1 MKVYQMLAGGAPNSI
16 QLAEVPTPV
25 PAAGE
30 VLLRTKAISIN
41 PVDVKTRDGGGV
53 YGLLDHSAPIVL
65 GWDISGEVIAV
76 GDGQDR
82 FKIGDEVFGM
92 VNFPGHGKVY
102 AEYVAAP
109 ADQLAHKP
117 ASVTHQEAA
126 ASTLAALTAQQ
137 ILNRHVKAGDRMLIQ
152 AAAGGVGHFVVQIA
166 KLMGAYVIGTASA
179 KNEAY
184 LASIGLDEFVNY
196 RTTDFSEV
204 LSGLDFVF
212 DTQAGETL
220 EKTIKIVRDGGTI
233 ISIPASI
240 PEGVKALA
248 AERNIAVDFELVES
262 NGADMDQ
269 IAGWLANGD
278 VKPYI
283 FQDFPF
289 SEMEAALAQVASGS
303 TRGKVVVSL

>member
-1 MKVYQMLAGGAPNSI
+1 MKVYQMLAGDTPNSL
-16 QLAEVPTPV
+16 QLTNIPTPI
-25 PAAGE
+25 PSAGE

-53 YGLLDHSAPIVL
+53 YGLLDHSAPIIL

-82 FKIGDEVFGM
+82 FNVGDEVFGM

-109 ADQLAHKP
+109 ADQLTHKP
-117 ASVTHQEAA
+117 ANVTHQEAA

-137 ILNRHVKAGDRMLIQ
+137 ILNRHLKAGDRMLIQ

-166 KLMGAYVIGTASA
+166 KLMGAHVIGTASA
-179 KNEAY
+179 KNETF
-184 LASIGLDEFVNY
+184 LNSIGLDEFINY

-233 ISIPASI
+233 ISIPTSI

-262 NGADMDQ
+262 SGADMDQ
-269 IAGWLANGD
+269 IAGWLANGQL
-278 VKPYI
+278 KPYI

-289 SEMEAALAQVASGS
+289 SDLEAALAQVASGS
-303 TRGKVVVSL
+303 TRGKVVVSF

>member
-1 MKVYQMLAGGAPNSI
+1 MKVYQMLVNSGTNSL
-16 QLAEVPTPV
+16 QLAEIPTPV

-41 PVDVKTRDGGGV
+41 PVDVKTCDGGGV
-53 YGLLDHSAPIVL
+53 FGLLDHSAPIIL
-65 GWDISGEVIAV
+65 GWDVSGEVVAV
-76 GDGQDR
+76 GNGQNR
-82 FKIGDEVFGM
+82 FKVGDEVFGM

-117 ASVTHQEAA
+117 ANITHQEAA

-137 ILNRHVKAGDRMLIQ
+137 ILNRHLKAGDRMLIQ

-166 KLMGAYVIGTASA
+166 KLMGAHVIGTASA

-184 LASIGLDEFVNY
+184 LASIGLDEFINY
-196 RTTDFSEV
+196 RTTNFSEV

-212 DTQAGETL
+212 DTQAGEIL

-233 ISIPASI
+233 ISIPTGI
-240 PEGVKALA
+240 PEGIKALA
-248 AERNIAVDFELVES
+248 AERNITVDFELVES

-269 IAGWLANGD
+269 IAGWLAD
-278 VKPYI
+278 ERVKPNV